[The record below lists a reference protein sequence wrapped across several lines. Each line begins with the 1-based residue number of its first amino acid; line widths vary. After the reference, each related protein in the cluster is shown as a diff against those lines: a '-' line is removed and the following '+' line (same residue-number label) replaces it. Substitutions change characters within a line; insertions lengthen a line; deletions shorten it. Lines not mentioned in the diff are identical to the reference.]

1 MDNQN
6 MKEILDGLNVVI
18 KQEGSLEFDF
28 KECKKILDYI
38 TNLQEELKSANE
50 SITWYSNRFKAV
62 ERDNR
67 KLKEE
72 NENLKENNKKKT
84 SRCTERNHR
93 IRGCQRVI
101 ERRNKKISK
110 LEKELDYAN
119 NDNIYYIAKIDKAIN
134 YINTWLVDEYSIAVP
149 SKEKPDVFCEYEPNA
164 KEKLLNILGGDEE

>member
-1 MDNQN
+1 MKDEIKQILDELDWYIKQPNNQDIN
-6 MKEILDGLNVVI
+6 GEYEPPMELSQEEAKEIYD
-18 KQEGSLEFDF
+18 
-28 KECKKILDYI
+28 CI

-72 NENLKENNKKKT
+72 NKELKENNKKKT

-110 LEKELDYAN
+110 LEQQLDKYKN
-119 NDNIYYIAKIDKAIN
+119 VIDKIKEKVDYYKSAKYGTYDSDDILADLN
-134 YINTWLVDEYSIAVP
+134 YIFLE
-149 SKEKPDVFCEYEPNA
+149 
-164 KEKLLNILGGDEE
+164 LLEEVE